1 MLITIDFVDIIGIAF
16 IFIVAIIFAI
26 RLIIEK
32 IKTKRK

>member
-1 MLITIDFVDIIGIAF
+1 MLITIDFVDIIGIAL
-16 IFIVAIIFAI
+16 ILIVAIIFAI

>member
-1 MLITIDFVDIIGIAF
+1 MLITINFVDIIGIA
-16 IFIVAIIFAI
+16 ITLIVAIIFVI